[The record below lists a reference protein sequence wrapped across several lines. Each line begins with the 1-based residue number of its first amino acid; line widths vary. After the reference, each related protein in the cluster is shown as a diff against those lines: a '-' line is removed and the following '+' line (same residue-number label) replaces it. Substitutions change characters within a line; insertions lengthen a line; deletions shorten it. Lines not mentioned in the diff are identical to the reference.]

1 MERGRCGKGE
11 GPSFLLYNEGCNLRM
26 SKREL
31 VCKKTMIETW
41 GNVDVVT
48 ERRRDEACK
57 ISLDWM
63 LRVIPF
69 CGG

>member
-1 MERGRCGKGE
+1 
-11 GPSFLLYNEGCNLRM
+11 M
-26 SKREL
+26 SKRKL

-48 ERRRDEACK
+48 EWRRDKACE

-69 CGG
+69 AGDGG